1 MNFVSVVQLFVSHK
15 QQGVS
20 GLCSMTDLCRLI
32 YPIKP
37 SSKWNEPKL
46 LKLMKSLQKA
56 CDLGYE
62 THASI
67 PTEISRVKNC
77 RFQS

>member
-1 MNFVSVVQLFVSHK
+1 
-15 QQGVS
+15 
-20 GLCSMTDLCRLI
+20 MTDLCRLI

-62 THASI
+62 TLASI
-67 PTEISRVKNC
+67 PIEISRVENW
-77 RFQS
+77 